1 MNLKQVGRFGEDL
14 AVDFLRKQGYEILR
28 TNFRCRFGEIDIIA
42 KEGKTIVFVEV
53 KTRKSLK
60 FGLPSESVNFK
71 KQLHIKRVAEYFIA
85 YHLSQGKYLYRFDV
99 VEIFINGKNDVTKI
113 NLIKDAF

>member
-1 MNLKQVGRFGEDL
+1 MNLKQIGRFGEDL
-14 AVDFLRKQGYEILR
+14 AVDFLKKQGYEILR
-28 TNFRCRFGEIDIIA
+28 TNFRCRLGEIDIIA
-42 KEGKTIVFVEV
+42 KEGNTIVFVEV

-85 YHLSQGKYLYRFDV
+85 YHLLQDKYLYRFDV
-99 VEIFINGKNDVTKI
+99 VEIFIDGKNDVTKI

>member
-1 MNLKQVGRFGEDL
+1 MNLKQVGRFGEEL
-14 AVDFLRKQGYEILR
+14 AVDFLKKQGYVILR

-42 KEGKTIVFVEV
+42 QEGNTIVFVEV

-71 KQLHIKRVAEYFIA
+71 KQFHIKRVAEYFIT
-85 YHLSQGKYLYRFDV
+85 YHLSQDKYLYRFDV
-99 VEIFINGKNDVTKI
+99 VEIFLDGKNDVTKI